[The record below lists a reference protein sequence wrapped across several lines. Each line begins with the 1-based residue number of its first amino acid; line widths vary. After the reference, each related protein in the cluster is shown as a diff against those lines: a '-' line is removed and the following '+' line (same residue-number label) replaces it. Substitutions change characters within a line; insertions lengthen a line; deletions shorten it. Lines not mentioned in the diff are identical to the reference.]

1 MGVDLHV
8 PLPRTL
14 LQTYTIE
21 AEDDYFDH
29 DTLSYEQ
36 ITQELFE
43 LEPVGEGT
51 GKCKGSGKCK
61 GKGKGKGGF
70 ERSSNLVFAPDREA
84 SPWRWDVMLAIVG
97 VAMAAMVAHFLSHA

>member
-1 MGVDLHV
+1 MGVDLRV

-14 LQTYTIE
+14 LQRYTIE
-21 AEDDYFDH
+21 AEDEDLDH

-36 ITQELFE
+36 ITQEWFE

-51 GKCKGSGKCK
+51 GKGKGSGKGK

-70 ERSSNLVFAPDREA
+70 ERSPSLVFAPDRVA
-84 SPWRWDVMLAIVG
+84 GPWRWDVMLAIVG
-97 VAMAAMVAHFLSHA
+97 VAMAAMVACFLSHA

>member
-1 MGVDLHV
+1 MGVDLRV

-36 ITQELFE
+36 ITQEWFE

-51 GKCKGSGKCK
+51 GK
-61 GKGKGKGGF
+61 GKGKVRAKVALSAHQTWCLHLTVRQALGGGM
-70 ERSSNLVFAPDREA
+70 SCLP
-84 SPWRWDVMLAIVG
+84 
-97 VAMAAMVAHFLSHA
+97 